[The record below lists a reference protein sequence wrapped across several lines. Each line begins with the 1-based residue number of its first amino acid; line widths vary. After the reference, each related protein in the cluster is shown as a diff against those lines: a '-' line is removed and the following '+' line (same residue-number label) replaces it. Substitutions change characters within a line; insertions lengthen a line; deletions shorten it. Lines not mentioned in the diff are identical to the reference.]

1 LCGIHIP
8 RWSSAPAATRKRA
21 LTFSGTGFP
30 FGPLGA
36 DTLRP
41 DTISNRYLDAN
52 RRVSARKECL
62 RVISYLLRRL
72 LGAIPLL
79 LGILTLIFF
88 IINIAPGDPTA
99 RYFNPNVAP
108 EVIEQMRR
116 NLGLDQPLHIQYF
129 RWLASF
135 AQGNFGHSFG
145 QMRPIADILPTV
157 LWNTI
162 QLMIVAV
169 ILIFVIG
176 MLIGILQA
184 VRQYSVVDNVLT
196 FFALFFYSMPSFWL
210 ALMLILIFSLK
221 ASQWGWPV
229 QFPASQMTSV
239 GYEFMSTPQ
248 QLSDRFMHMI
258 MPAIALGI
266 GGAAGI
272 ARYMRGSMLEVIHQ
286 DYIRTARA
294 KGLSERTVVFKHALR
309 NAMIPIVTLLGLY
322 LPYLLS
328 GSVLIET
335 IFAWPGMGRLIVDS
349 IFQRDYPLVMA
360 TSFIAAA
367 LVVVGN
373 LVADILYAVV
383 DPRIRTE

>member
-1 LCGIHIP
+1 
-8 RWSSAPAATRKRA
+8 
-21 LTFSGTGFP
+21 
-30 FGPLGA
+30 
-36 DTLRP
+36 
-41 DTISNRYLDAN
+41 
-52 RRVSARKECL
+52 
-62 RVISYLLRRL
+62 VITYLLRRL
-72 LGAIPLL
+72 VGAIPLL

-88 IINIAPGDPTA
+88 IIHIAPGDPTA

-129 RWLASF
+129 RWLSSF
-135 AQGNFGHSFG
+135 ARGDFGHSFG
-145 QMRPIADILPTV
+145 QMRPISDILPTV
-157 LWNTI
+157 LWNTV
-162 QLMIVAV
+162 QLMVVAV
-169 ILIFVIG
+169 VMIFVLG

-184 VRQYSVVDNVLT
+184 VRQYSVADNILT

-210 ALMLILIFSLK
+210 ALMLMLIFSLK
-221 ASQWGWPV
+221 ASQWGWAV

-239 GYEFMSTPQ
+239 GYEFLSAGE
-248 QLSDRFMHMI
+248 QLRDRLAHMVL
-258 MPAIALGI
+258 PAIALGV

-294 KGLSERTVVFKHALR
+294 KGLSERTVIFKHALR
-309 NAMIPIVTLLGLY
+309 NALIPIVTLLGLY

-328 GSVLIET
+328 GSVLIES
-335 IFAWPGMGRLIVDS
+335 IFAWPGMGRLIVEA

-360 TSFIAAA
+360 TSFIAAG
-367 LVVVGN
+367 LVVIGN
-373 LVADILYAVV
+373 LLADVMYALV